1 MVIAND
7 ITVQIGSFGTKDDL
21 LFQRA
26 SELAR
31 FSTLI
36 MVNKGHCTVEVLH
49 ILDTVL
55 RLVTSMVM
63 G

>member
-1 MVIAND
+1 MVVIAND

-31 FSTLI
+31 FAFTASFGL
-36 MVNKGHCTVEVLH
+36 KLQSDHDGG
-49 ILDTVL
+49 L
-55 RLVTSMVM
+55 RPMLR
-63 G
+63 

>member
-1 MVIAND
+1 MVVIAND

-31 FSTLI
+31 FDALI
-36 MVNKGHCTVEVLH
+36 MVNEGYCG
-49 ILDTVL
+49 IFYID
-55 RLVTSMVM
+55 
-63 G
+63 